1 MAAAE
6 KIVKRP
12 PAGRRPSEKK
22 ADREKV
28 AAAKAKIESM
38 KLSIQQ
44 LADGAEVLEAASTEA
59 TAEACSDAKDEAQEL
74 MAHSSNDAARIG
86 ELEAQVASLQRAND
100 ALLATAEEEGETA
113 DEPEPEPEPKVAA
126 AGKPAAKPAAKPTIP
141 AITKRGRETPFSPR
155 WK

>member
-1 MAAAE
+1 MTDGVKGRLETDLGAAEKELAAAE

-59 TAEACSDAKDEAQEL
+59 TAEAIVL
-74 MAHSSNDAARIG
+74 SSFMSTSR
-86 ELEAQVASLQRAND
+86 S
-100 ALLATAEEEGETA
+100 
-113 DEPEPEPEPKVAA
+113 PES
-126 AGKPAAKPAAKPTIP
+126 
-141 AITKRGRETPFSPR
+141 TKQPR
-155 WK
+155 